1 MKRHTLAVLT
11 LVFAFL
17 GIADAWYLAQS
28 AITGSSLSCSIEG
41 LDGCNIVA
49 QSAYSHLFGVPLG
62 VYGVFFYALVFI
74 LAAVA
79 LVHMRRPLALGLFAL
94 GITGLLASIAF
105 IGIQV
110 FLIQALCIYCLAS
123 AFLALLVFITTLLIY
138 RHEGREPRDPVVL
151 PWGADG
157 AGMVS

>member
-1 MKRHTLAVLT
+1 MKSHSLSVLT

-28 AITGSSLSCSIEG
+28 ALTGSALTCTIDG

-62 VYGVFFYALVFI
+62 VYGVFFFALVFA

-79 LVHMRRPLALGLFAL
+79 LVEVRRVVALALFSL
-94 GITGLLASIAF
+94 GIVGLLASVAF
-105 IGIQV
+105 ILIQV
-110 FLIQALCIYCLAS
+110 LLIQALCIYCLAS
-123 AFLALLVFITTLLIY
+123 ALIALVIFITTLLIY
-138 RHEGREPRDPVVL
+138 RRSAREAVPVVL